1 MGRPDRA
8 AARDRDGLDGPLCD
22 ARRSDLQLDECGLQ
36 HRRPLEQLLDQPR
49 PEHELD
55 LVSTINCQKGAGR
68 TSYANA
74 LEAAQK
80 ELETNG
86 RANVKDVIIFLS
98 DGAANIGPTYYSTTS
113 PYRTKPCHQ
122 GVSSAAVIKSKGTLI
137 YSIGYDLNANNGG
150 ANVCTSYTGADESP
164 AITAYSAI
172 QQIAIVA
179 CRLLQQAFGRSA
191 EDDLHRH
198 RRRPAARHVGPDR
211 RERAVTLAAFA
222 RRARRAGRAG
232 RNVRPAA

>member
-8 AARDRDGLDGPLCD
+8 AARDRDRLD
-22 ARRSDLQLDECGLQ
+22 
-36 HRRPLEQLLDQPR
+36 RPLRDADEANYNSTSAAYNIVGLSSDYSTNRVLNTSSK
-49 PEHELD
+49 

-68 TSYANA
+68 TAYANA

-86 RANVKDVIIFLS
+86 RPDVKNVIIFLS
-98 DGAANIGPTYYSTTS
+98 DGAANIGPTYYSTNS
-113 PYRTKPCHQ
+113 PYRKQPCHQ

-150 ANVCTSYTGADESP
+150 ANKCESYTGADESP

-172 QQIAIVA
+172 QQIASSPNAFFNKPSAGQLKTIFTDIA
-179 CRLLQQAFGRSA
+179 ADLQRGTSA
-191 EDDLHRH
+191 LIDES
-198 RRRPAARHVGPDR
+198 V
-211 RERAVTLAAFA
+211 E
-222 RRARRAGRAG
+222 
-232 RNVRPAA
+232 